1 MATPNVTDWISAIS
15 TAALGVIGA
24 VITLWQWMMTRFRP
38 KLSSRIDI
46 QREAIELWIVNKG
59 RASGIIDRVQILRPD
74 KKIEDRA
81 QFESFPG
88 NAYRPLSLPAMASMR
103 IIIQAPPA
111 ATFDPGVKVLV
122 GVGQAEPELITPTEM
137 TSGLGLYGLRSVL
150 PPGTSRILQREEQEL
165 GQLPSAERL
174 TGQHPGHESA
184 GSTEHPTNSQ
194 GREPGTS

>member
-1 MATPNVTDWISAIS
+1 MATPSITDWISAIS

-24 VITLWQWMMTRFRP
+24 IITLWQWMMTRFRP
-38 KLSSRIDI
+38 KFSSRIDT

-74 KKIEDRA
+74 KKIEGGA

-111 ATFDPGVKVLV
+111 ATFDPGVQVLV

-137 TSGLGLYGLRSVL
+137 TSELGLYGLKSVL
-150 PPGTSRILQREEQEL
+150 PPGTSRLLQREVQEL

-174 TGQHPGHESA
+174 TVQHPGYESA
-184 GSTEHPTNSQ
+184 GSTEHPTDSQ
-194 GREPGTS
+194 GREHGAS

>member
-1 MATPNVTDWISAIS
+1 MATPNITDWISAIS

-24 VITLWQWMMTRFRP
+24 IITLWQWMMTRFRP
-38 KLSSRIDI
+38 KFSSRIDA

-74 KKIEDRA
+74 KKIEGRA

-88 NAYRPLSLPAMASMR
+88 NSYRPLSLPAMASMR

-111 ATFDPGVKVLV
+111 ATFDPGVQVLV
-122 GVGQAEPELITPTEM
+122 GVGQAEPELITPIEM
-137 TSGLGLYGLRSVL
+137 TSELGLYGLKSVL
-150 PPGTSRILQREEQEL
+150 PPGTSRLLQREVQEL

-174 TGQHPGHESA
+174 TGQLPGYESA
-184 GSTEHPTNSQ
+184 GSTEHPTDSQ
-194 GREPGTS
+194 GRESGAS